1 MSERDRGYMVFM
13 EFKLILE
20 RALVL
25 NCVQSLLIISR
36 DERSRTVTRSA
47 WR

>member
-20 RALVL
+20 RPLVR
-25 NCVQSLLIISR
+25 NCVQSLIISR
-36 DERSRTVTRSA
+36 DERGRAITRSA
-47 WR
+47 SR